1 MASTPRHT
9 PGRRSRGR
17 AHRAFTLLELLISI
31 LLIGIVLGLV
41 IVGGLAVT
49 RSARGAA
56 DRAAISGI
64 ATGLA
69 QFREEFGFVPALVK
83 DRATPAQVL
92 TTGAGDRRLVIY
104 DLTDPTDQARLRTPT
119 AGPTPANPLQD
130 NRYSTVSLAAF
141 LAGGMDF
148 PLNTSANAIP
158 VDGVAGP
165 ALYKPTRDGGFEI
178 PADVR
183 RGAAATTRR
192 TGTVYQSF
200 VNLTKAS
207 PRLRANP
214 STPAEVELIDAAGTP
229 IRYYRWLTGREQ
241 PAGSGNFVVETIA
254 DLNVPAMVAR
264 DQSLATFQYLR
275 KRGERDLA
283 ANVKVKSATW
293 AIVSAGPN
301 GVFGDEPIAE
311 IAQRLSKPVPTN
323 AADEAAL
330 RGLAEDDNVVEVG
343 S

>member
-1 MASTPRHT
+1 MANGDRHT
-9 PGRRSRGR
+9 PGRVARGR
-17 AHRAFTLLELLISI
+17 GAFTILELLISI
-31 LLIGIVLGLV
+31 LLIGIVLSLV

-56 DRAAISGI
+56 DRAAVSGI

-69 QFREEFGFVPALVK
+69 QFREEFGFIPPLVK
-83 DRATPAQVL
+83 DKATPAQVL
-92 TTGAGDRRLVIY
+92 TTAPGERRLVVY
-104 DLTDPTDQARLRTPT
+104 DLTNPADQARLRASTAVPT
-119 AGPTPANPLQD
+119 AGNPLVD
-130 NRYSTVSLAAF
+130 NRYSTVSLAAY

-148 PLNTSANAIP
+148 PLSTSGEAIAL
-158 VDGVAGP
+158 DGSAGP
-165 ALYKPTRDGGFEI
+165 SFYRPTRDGGFEI

-183 RGAAATTRR
+183 RGSSATTRR
-192 TGTVYQSF
+192 TGTVYQSL

-214 STPAEVELIDAAGTP
+214 STPEEVELIDAAGVP

-264 DQSLATFQYLR
+264 DQSLAAFQYLP

-283 ANVKVKSATW
+283 TNVKVKSATW

-301 GVFGDEPIAE
+301 GVFGDEAIGE
-311 IAQRLSKPVPTN
+311 IAQRLGKPVPAN
-323 AADEAAL
+323 AADEARL
-330 RGLAEDDNVVEVG
+330 RGVAEEDNVVEVG